1 MLHASLFRG
10 LKSSP
15 QRTKPASD
23 RRKKPPSSLAARRR
37 SFAPRLET
45 LEDRTVPSGGG
56 YNFQTIDPPQAAQ
69 VSAATLI
76 SNSGDIVGLYTDVN
90 SVFHGYLLSGGQ
102 YTTIDDPNAGTAAGQ
117 GTVALGINASGSIT

>member
-1 MLHASLFRG
+1 MLHTSLFRG
-10 LKSSP
+10 LKSGP

-76 SNSGDIVGLYTDVN
+76 SNSGRSEERRVGKECRSRT
-90 SVFHGYLLSGGQ
+90 SEKSSKKRRSKEQ
-102 YTTIDDPNAGTAAGQ
+102 
-117 GTVALGINASGSIT
+117 